1 MREGRVGER
10 SGAGA
15 SPSWKTCDCDRGRL
29 VRVLV
34 HPLRPAGSALVPEEC
49 LAYYLRSLAVCPV
62 VRLLSVSMTVTQYC
76 SFSGLLRD
84 STEDDDDEEAR
95 ERIRR
100 PVGAVRTLYSVG
112 TWPNSDFFGTVLPVV
127 CLTVLYLP
135 LHQRSS
141 QLGAPAR
148 QANLVETL

>member
-1 MREGRVGER
+1 M
-10 SGAGA
+10 
-15 SPSWKTCDCDRGRL
+15 
-29 VRVLV
+29 
-34 HPLRPAGSALVPEEC
+34 PEEC

-76 SFSGLLRD
+76 